1 MNVYVTSVASITPP
15 HAKQIIIRAGLYHLA
30 FRGVLFITIIMLHLL
45 RNVQI
50 VSLIWLLHLN
60 S

>member
-1 MNVYVTSVASITPP
+1 MNIYVTSVASITPP

-30 FRGVLFITIIMLHLL
+30 FRGVLFITIMLHLL

-50 VSLIWLLHLN
+50 VSLIWLLYLN

>member
-50 VSLIWLLHLN
+50 VS
-60 S
+60 

>member
-1 MNVYVTSVASITPP
+1 MNIYITSVASITPP

-30 FRGVLFITIIMLHLL
+30 FRGVLFITIMLHLL